1 MATSKK
7 DHKQQMKALVEG
19 WEKDDPSD
27 ELAKL
32 YKKDLIH
39 FKKWVSDEKA
49 CLDRL
54 IICLGWKSNGKNSLF
69 KCPKCNNTAAWV
81 RPKKEGKGDIQT
93 LRLIFE
99 CKKCLASPSPKSM
112 TMMTGSRKPLGFWYL
127 CIYVIGLMGGRV
139 PWLYLNKER
148 ICFKSDGETHTI
160 QRRDLAVMVNKILKK
175 CENSHNRVAYA
186 QLLKLKFQ
194 DHVPF
199 GNFSSWYKSMSWVP
213 WRIAFE
219 MDSYS
224 PMDVMQ
230 FCESRYS
237 SDEIHEVYFCNDKKL
252 FEGEWLL
259 KIQVKNNKK
268 IGSIKWFYVSEIAK
282 IADNNVRKK
291 DNYTVAGVFSKD
303 DKNEKLSY
311 PFKLGKIIRSAIR
324 KSISDSKIIT
334 RYSNMIYIPT
344 QGILDEFQEEFE
356 LSE

>member
-1 MATSKK
+1 METSEKG
-7 DHKQQMKALVEG
+7 HKQQMKALIEG

-27 ELAKL
+27 ELTKL

-69 KCPKCNNTAAWV
+69 KCPKCKNTTAWI

-93 LRLIFE
+93 HRLIFE
-99 CKKCLASPSPKSM
+99 CKKCFASPSPKSM

-160 QRRDLAVMVNKILKK
+160 QRRDLVVILSKILTK
-175 CENSHNRVAYA
+175 CKNSHDRVAYA

-194 DHVPF
+194 DHVPLR
-199 GNFSSWYKSMSWVP
+199 NFLSWYKSMSWVP

-224 PMDVMQ
+224 PMNVMQ
-230 FCESRYS
+230 YCESRYS
-237 SDEIHEVYFCNDKKL
+237 PNAIYRVFFCDDKKL

-259 KIQVKNNKK
+259 LIQIDGNKN
-268 IGSIKWFYVSEIAK
+268 IGAIEWFYVSGIAEV
-282 IADNNVRKK
+282 ADDNVRKN
-291 DNYTVAGVFSKD
+291 DNYTVVGVFLKD
-303 DKNEKLSY
+303 DKLEKCSH
-311 PFKLGKIIRSAIR
+311 PFGLGKNIRNAIR
-324 KSISDSKIIT
+324 KSVSVSRIEGLYFNK
-334 RYSNMIYIPT
+334 IYIPPPR
-344 QGILDEFQEEFE
+344 IFAEFNQEFE
-356 LSE
+356 LLK